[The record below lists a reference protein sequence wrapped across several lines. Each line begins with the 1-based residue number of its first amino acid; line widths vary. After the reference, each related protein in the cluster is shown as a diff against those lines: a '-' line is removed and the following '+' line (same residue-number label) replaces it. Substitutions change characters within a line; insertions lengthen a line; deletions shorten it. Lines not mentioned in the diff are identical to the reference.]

1 MTPTLDSGPCPPRAP
16 VGTPDLQAGLNPA
29 TWMLEVT
36 GGSMATMATA
46 VDIDWPDHFQ
56 GTEMGKQVEVKTQ
69 VRGGKQVEVKA

>member
-1 MTPTLDSGPCPPRAP
+1 
-16 VGTPDLQAGLNPA
+16 
-29 TWMLEVT
+29 
-36 GGSMATMATA
+36 MATMATA